1 MNRIKP
7 QEQDFALTAT
17 VLLSHMQEAWES
29 IQSAYGLGGGNYILA
44 GCAVNGTNVGSGV
57 LVINGEALPFAGGTA
72 NDYVIVTEQEA
83 TTTVGA
89 GSYTR
94 VLRTVSFGTGAG
106 QIGWGTFQRVTRG
119 VAQVGREVRMML
131 RGRSLLADGSMA
143 ESLRVEGCVYAHY
156 ETQPGE
162 SKSTRKTISAGS
174 VYIPLLD
181 TVYDVPAHSFGTYGT
196 PSLPHRWKVTT
207 NANGY
212 QYATIEQRALAEPNT
227 YADNENRF

>member
-17 VLLSHMQEAWES
+17 VLLTHMQEAWES
-29 IQSAYGLGGGNYILA
+29 IQSAYGLGGGNYILS
-44 GCAVNGTNVGSGV
+44 GCAVNGTNVGSGI
-57 LVINGEALPFAGGTA
+57 LVINGEALPFAGGTV
-72 NDYVIVTEQEA
+72 NDFVIVTEQEA

-94 VLRTVSFGTGAG
+94 VLRTASFGTGAG

-143 ESLRVEGCVYAHY
+143 ESLRVEGCVYSYY
-156 ETQPGE
+156 EAQPGV
-162 SKSTRKTISAGS
+162 SKSTRKTISVGS
-174 VYIPLLD
+174 VYISSLD
-181 TVYDVPAHSFGTYGT
+181 TVYDVPAHEFNTYGE
-196 PSLPHRWKVTT
+196 PPLPHRWKVTT
-207 NANGY
+207 DANGY
-212 QYATIEQRALAEPNT
+212 QYATLEQRQPTEPDT
-227 YADNENRF
+227 YADNENRY

>member
-17 VLLSHMQEAWES
+17 VLLTHMQDAWES
-29 IQSAYGLGGGNYILA
+29 IQSAYGLGGGNYILS
-44 GCAVNGTNVGSGV
+44 GCVVNGTNVGAGV

-72 NDYVIVTEQEA
+72 NDFVIVTEQEA

-94 VLRTVSFGTGAG
+94 VLRTASFGTGAG

-131 RGRSLLADGSMA
+131 RGRSLLANGSMA
-143 ESLRVEGCVYAHY
+143 ESLRVEGCVYTSTGDSPANY
-156 ETQPGE
+156 NLNV
-162 SKSTRKTISAGS
+162 SKGS
-174 VYIPLLD
+174 VYIPSLD
-181 TVYDVPAHSFGTYGT
+181 MVYDVPEHDFSPYGT
-196 PSLPHRWKVTT
+196 PALPFRWKVTT
-207 NANGY
+207 DANGY
-212 QYATIEQRALAEPNT
+212 QYATLNQRQPTEPNT
-227 YADNENRF
+227 YADNDNRF

>member
-7 QEQDFALTAT
+7 QLQDFALTST
-17 VLLSHMQEAWES
+17 VLLEHLQEAWES
-29 IQSAYGLGGGNYILA
+29 IQSAYALGGGNYILS

-72 NDYVIVTEQEA
+72 NDFVIVTEQEA

-94 VLRTVSFGTGAG
+94 VLRSASFGTGAG
-106 QIGWGTFQRVTRG
+106 QIGWGTFQRITRG

-143 ESLRVEGCVYAHY
+143 ESLRVEGCVYDTY
-156 ETQPGE
+156 NPSSQVTVN
-162 SKSTRKTISAGS
+162 TVSAGS
-174 VYIPLLD
+174 VYIPSTD
-181 TVYDVPAHSFGTYGT
+181 TVYDVPAHEYTLTGQAY
-196 PSLPHRWKVTT
+196 LQRWKVTT
-207 NANGY
+207 ESTGY
-212 QYATIEQRALAEPNT
+212 QYATLAPRADTEPNT
-227 YADNENRF
+227 YADNANRF

>member
-29 IQSAYGLGGGNYILA
+29 IQSAYGLGGGNYILS
-44 GCAVNGTNVGSGV
+44 GCAVNGTNVGSGI

-72 NDYVIVTEQEA
+72 NDFVIVTEQEA

-94 VLRTVSFGTGAG
+94 VLRTASFNTGAG
-106 QIGWGTFQRVTRG
+106 QIGWGTFQRVSRG

-131 RGRSLLADGSMA
+131 RGRCLLADGSMA
-143 ESLRVEGCVYAHY
+143 ESLRVEGCVY
-156 ETQPGE
+156 E
-162 SKSTRKTISAGS
+162 SYSPSSQVTINTVSAGS
-174 VYIPLLD
+174 VYIPALD
-181 TVYDVPAHSFGTYGT
+181 TVYDVPAHEYTLTAQPY
-196 PSLPHRWKVTT
+196 LQRWKVTT
-207 NANGY
+207 ESDGS
-212 QYATIEQRALAEPNT
+212 QYATLAPRAENEHGT
-227 YADNENRF
+227 YADNDQRF

>member
-17 VLLSHMQEAWES
+17 VLLTHMQEAWES
-29 IQSAYGLGGGNYILA
+29 IQSAYGLGGGNYILS
-44 GCAVNGTNVGSGV
+44 GCAVNGTNVGSGI
-57 LVINGEALPFAGGTA
+57 LVINGEALPFAGGTV
-72 NDYVIVTEQEA
+72 NDFVIVTEQEA

-94 VLRTVSFGTGAG
+94 VLRTASFGTGAG

-143 ESLRVEGCVYAHY
+143 ESLRVEGCVH
-156 ETQPGE
+156 T
-162 SKSTRKTISAGS
+162 STGNSPASYNINVSRGS
-174 VYIPLLD
+174 IYIPSLD
-181 TVYDVPAHSFGTYGT
+181 VVYDVPEHDFSPYGE
-196 PSLPHRWKVTT
+196 PSLPHRWKITT
-207 NANGY
+207 EANGY
-212 QYATIEQRALAEPNT
+212 QYATLAQRSLTEPDT
-227 YADNENRF
+227 YADNENRY

>member
-17 VLLSHMQEAWES
+17 VLLTHMQDAWES
-29 IQSAYGLGGGNYILA
+29 IQTAYGLGGGNYILS

-72 NDYVIVTEQEA
+72 NDFVIVTEQEA

-94 VLRTVSFGTGAG
+94 VLRTVSFDTGAG

-143 ESLRVEGCVYAHY
+143 ESLRVEGCVY
-156 ETQPGE
+156 TDNGTGTLLVR
-162 SKSTRKTISAGS
+162 SVSAGS
-174 VYIPLLD
+174 VYIPALD
-181 TVYDVPAHSFGTYGT
+181 TVYDVPAHQFSRYGEPALT
-196 PSLPHRWKVTT
+196 FRWKVTT

-227 YADNENRF
+227 YADNANRF